1 MKLTFDIEKAKGYKS
16 PSQIA
21 RVLTEDWCVRN
32 LFCASCEKKNLDPA
46 PDNTSVFDFVCSECS
61 ETYQLKSRSKPLR
74 DKVLDSAYE
83 PMINAVRSNK
93 APNLFLLHYNPQEYL
108 AENLIVVPRYFLSAS
123 CIEPRKP
130 LSVNARRAGWVGC
143 NIVLRQLPLDGRI
156 SVIRERQ
163 SIKPSEVRAQYNRF
177 KFLSDKRY
185 DLRGWTAD
193 VLKALREMGE
203 KDFTLKDAYALE
215 SSLQALYPDNR
226 HIQAKIRQQLQ
237 TLRDRG
243 ILRFFGNGRYGFVY

>member
-1 MKLTFDIEKAKGYKS
+1 MKLTFDLEKAKGYKS

-21 RVLTEDWCVRN
+21 RVLTEDWCGRN
-32 LFCASCEKKNLDPA
+32 LFCASCEKKSLDPA
-46 PDNTSVFDFVCSECS
+46 PDNTSVYDFVCAGCS

-83 PMINAVRSNK
+83 PMIDAVKSNK

-130 LSVNARRAGWVGC
+130 LSANARRAGWVGC
-143 NIVLRQLPLDGRI
+143 NIVLKQLPVDGRI
-156 SVIRERQ
+156 SIIRDRQ
-163 SIKPSEVRAQYNRF
+163 SIKPEFVRAQYNRF
-177 KFLSDKRY
+177 KFLSDERY

-193 VLKALREMGE
+193 VLKALREMKK
-203 KDFTLKDAYALE
+203 KDFSLKDAYAFE
-215 SSLQALYPDNR
+215 SSLKVLHPDNR

-237 TLRDRG
+237 MLRDRG
-243 ILRFFGNGRYGFVY
+243 ILRFLGNGRYSFLY

>member
-1 MKLTFDIEKAKGYKS
+1 MKLTFDLEKAKGYKS

-21 RVLTEDWCVRN
+21 RVLTEDWCGRN
-32 LFCASCEKKNLDPA
+32 LFCASCEKKSLDPA
-46 PDNTSVFDFVCSECS
+46 PLNTSVYDFVCAGCS

-83 PMINAVRSNK
+83 PMIDAVKSNK
-93 APNLFLLHYNPQEYL
+93 APNLFLLHYNPKEYL
-108 AENLIVVPRYFLSAS
+108 AENLIIVPRYFLSAS

-130 LSVNARRAGWVGC
+130 LSANARRAGWVGC
-143 NIVLRQLPLDGRI
+143 NIVLKQLPLDGRI
-156 SVIRERQ
+156 SVIRERL

-177 KFLSDKRY
+177 KFLSDRRY

-193 VLKALREMGE
+193 ILKGLREMKK

-215 SSLQALYPDNR
+215 PSLRVLHPDNR

-237 TLRDRG
+237 MLRDRG
-243 ILRFFGNGRYGFVY
+243 ILGFLGNGRYSFVY